1 MTEKETK
8 PDVKDERTNPYCH
21 VEMVCTPG
29 CGCAGADGICH
40 CAMISEQKCDCDG
53 FCGLP
58 KH

>member
-8 PDVKDERTNPYCH
+8 PTTKDADNPYCH
-21 VEMVCTPG
+21 ADMVCTPG
-29 CGCAGADGICH
+29 CGCAGDDGICH
-40 CAMISEQKCDCDG
+40 CKMISAQKCVCDG